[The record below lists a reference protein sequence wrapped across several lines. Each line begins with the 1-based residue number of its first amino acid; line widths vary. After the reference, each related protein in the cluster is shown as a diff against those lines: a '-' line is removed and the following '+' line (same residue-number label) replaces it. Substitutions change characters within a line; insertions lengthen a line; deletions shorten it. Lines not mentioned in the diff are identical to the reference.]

1 MNNTLYVINLFGSPG
16 CGKST
21 IAQLISGLSY
31 TKEVHIEY
39 VNEHAKELVWRKSN
53 QKEFENQIL
62 ITANQYS
69 RQLWLRENNIH
80 FCVTD
85 SPLLLGAIHQ
95 PQTYFQNYEP
105 LLLEMFNSF
114 NNINFFIHR
123 GEFKYDS
130 VGRNENELESMN
142 KKIQLKEFLDKNGI
156 TYTNIINNDAYKTAT
171 LILSQL
177 DIGL

>member
-1 MNNTLYVINLFGSPG
+1 MNSDLCVINLFGPPG

-21 IAQLISGLSY
+21 IAQLISGLSH
-31 TKEVHIEY
+31 TKKIHIEY

-53 QKEFENQIL
+53 KHEFENQIL

-69 RQLWLRENNIH
+69 KQLWLCENNIQ

-95 PQTYFQNYEP
+95 PTPYFQHYEN

-114 NNINFFIHR
+114 NNINYFITKGDFH
-123 GEFKYDS
+123 YDLI
-130 VGRNENELESMN
+130 GRNEDEVEAIQ
-142 KKIQLKEFLDKNGI
+142 KKIQLIEFLEKNGI
-156 TYTNIINNDAYKTAT
+156 TYTTIINNKAYDTASQ
-171 LILSQL
+171 ILSQ
-177 DIGL
+177 I